1 MTNSLLLGLVV
12 CGFLI
17 ITQNVVLR
25 IYKRFPEHGIGLMY
39 GSLGVKLMFVCGIT
53 LALRSE
59 IENSILYAI
68 IILMGVLYS
77 NVKTIL
83 ELYVKTNYKNKD

>member
-1 MTNSLLLGLVV
+1 MMTNSLLLGLVV
-12 CGFLI
+12 CAFLI
-17 ITQNVVLR
+17 ISQNVVLK

-53 LALRSE
+53 LALRNE

-68 IILMGVLYS
+68 IILVGVLYS

-83 ELYVKTNYKNKD
+83 DLYVNNKQ

>member
-12 CGFLI
+12 CVFLI
-17 ITQNVVLR
+17 ITQNVVLK

-39 GSLGVKLMFVCGIT
+39 GRLGVKLMFVCGIT

-77 NVKTIL
+77 NVRTIL
-83 ELYVKTNYKNKD
+83 ELYVKTN

>member
-12 CGFLI
+12 CVFLI
-17 ITQNVVLR
+17 ITQNVVLK

-39 GSLGVKLMFVCGIT
+39 GSLGVKLIFVCGIT
-53 LALRSE
+53 IALRSE

-77 NVKTIL
+77 NVRTIL
-83 ELYVKTNYKNKD
+83 ELYVKTN

>member
-12 CGFLI
+12 CVFLI
-17 ITQNVVLR
+17 ITQNVVLK

>member
-1 MTNSLLLGLVV
+1 
-12 CGFLI
+12 
-17 ITQNVVLR
+17 
-25 IYKRFPEHGIGLMY
+25 
-39 GSLGVKLMFVCGIT
+39 MFVCGIT

-77 NVKTIL
+77 NVRTIL
-83 ELYVKTNYKNKD
+83 ELYVKTN

>member
-1 MTNSLLLGLVV
+1 MMTNSLLLGLVV
-12 CGFLI
+12 CAFLI
-17 ITQNVVLR
+17 IAQNVVLK

-68 IILMGVLYS
+68 VILMGVLYS

-83 ELYVKTNYKNKD
+83 DLYVNNKQ

>member
-12 CGFLI
+12 CVFLI
-17 ITQNVVLR
+17 ITQNVVLK

-39 GSLGVKLMFVCGIT
+39 GSLGVKLIFVCGIT

-59 IENSILYAI
+59 IENFILYAI

-77 NVKTIL
+77 NVRTIL
-83 ELYVKTNYKNKD
+83 ELYVKTN